1 MSDQTGLVWLSLG
14 RRTGKLAFCRATQDG
29 DDERCLHLDHLST
42 PAEADLIRDALR
54 IKRKRHYTMR
64 VTLAG

>member
-1 MSDQTGLVWLSLG
+1 MSDQTGLVWLSQG
-14 RRTGKLAFCRATQDG
+14 RRKGKLAFCRATQDG
-29 DDERCLHLDHLST
+29 DDERRLRLDHLPT

-54 IKRKRHYTMR
+54 IKRRHNTMR